1 MKQAT
6 DLKQKRK
13 LFSFFMQDL
22 ITLWSS
28 ALQGGSGTASPWFR
42 KQLEKFMGDGCI
54 SSSSTRRCRRS
65 ARLGEHSAVAG
76 CWGCFHLD
84 GGGLA
89 EPCSPPAAGVPL
101 APPSSPGVEGRPR
114 TGKHGLGEPV
124 GCAEP
129 EAERCLAET
138 WLWVAQGVLLLL
150 YLLLPHLQ

>member
-1 MKQAT
+1 MKQTT

-54 SSSSTRRCRRS
+54 SSSSTRRCRRR
-65 ARLGEHSAVAG
+65 AQLEEHSAVAG
-76 CWGCFHLD
+76 CQGSFHLG

-89 EPCSPPAAGVPL
+89 EPRSPPAAGVPL

-114 TGKHGLGEPV
+114 TGKHELGMATQ
-124 GCAEP
+124 GCRGIESPWGVRSLKQSSA
-129 EAERCLAET
+129 
-138 WLWVAQGVLLLL
+138 WQGAGCG
-150 YLLLPHLQ
+150 